1 VLDRINNDG
10 PYAPGNVKWSTYCQS
25 NNNKRPSKPIGRSDV
40 RGVYPVRN
48 RWVAKV
54 HSNDKCIHVGTFDE
68 IEPAFIAYYLTKR
81 ALQREAT

>member
-1 VLDRINNDG
+1 MTTPLRTSTG
-10 PYAPGNVKWSTYCQS
+10 PLEK
-25 NNNKRPSKPIGRSDV
+25 SKPTTNVHKKEAAVMCG
-40 RGVYPVRN
+40 
-48 RWVAKV
+48 AKV